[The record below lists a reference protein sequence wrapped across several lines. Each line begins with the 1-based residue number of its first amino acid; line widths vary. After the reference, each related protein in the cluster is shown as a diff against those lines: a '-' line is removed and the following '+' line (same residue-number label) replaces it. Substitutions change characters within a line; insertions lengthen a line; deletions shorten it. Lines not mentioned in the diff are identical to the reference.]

1 MGTNLESYL
10 KSKHASNF
18 FAYNKKNC
26 AVFKWEV
33 WLGPNARVV
42 YIDGGFDLFHVGHV
56 EVCSLLISYLYDSL

>member
-18 FAYNKKNC
+18 LPTTRRIVQFSNGKG
-26 AVFKWEV
+26 
-33 WLGPNARVV
+33 LGPNARVV
-42 YIDGGFDLFHVGHV
+42 YIDEGFDLFHVGHV